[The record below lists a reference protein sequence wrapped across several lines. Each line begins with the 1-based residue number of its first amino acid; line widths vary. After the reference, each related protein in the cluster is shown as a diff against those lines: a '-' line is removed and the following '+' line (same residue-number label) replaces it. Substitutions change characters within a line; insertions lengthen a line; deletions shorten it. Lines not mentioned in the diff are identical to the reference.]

1 VNIQSLAVKSSSHS
15 YNVLIGIDITSN
27 LSALLEEYAGIKPP
41 RKLALLSDE
50 NVIDAI
56 AQPISTSLSSAGF
69 KVKSYSL
76 ESGESTK
83 SISKV
88 YPVYQWLIENS
99 FDRKDAIL
107 AIGGGVTG
115 DAVGYIAASYL
126 RGVPLIQI
134 PTTLLA
140 MVDSSIGGKVAINH
154 ELGKNLIGQFYPPRL
169 VVVDIANL
177 RSLPE
182 REFACGLAECV
193 KHGLIS
199 GYTLF
204 EWMEENQEKIMSREE
219 NVLVEL
225 IRKNLEV
232 KAGIV
237 QRDEMESGERAFLN
251 LGHTFAHALE
261 KELSYSNT
269 LLHGEAVSLGL
280 LAAVKLSEI
289 RGKETKN
296 LRTRLSSLLQNF
308 NLPISMKL
316 PSIEKL
322 MLHMGRDKKV
332 ESNAINFVLLEEP
345 SKLFLDKTVREDEV
359 VKAWESIGI

>member
-1 VNIQSLAVKSSSHS
+1 MNIQSLAVKSSSHS
-15 YNVLIGIDITSN
+15 YYVLIGVDITPQ
-27 LSALLEEYAGIKPP
+27 LAGFLEEHTGIKPP

-50 NVIDAI
+50 NVNDSI
-56 AQPISTSLSSAGF
+56 AHPISTCLSSARF
-69 KVKSYSL
+69 TVRSYTL

-88 YPVYQWLIENS
+88 YPIYQWLIENS
-99 FDRKDAIL
+99 FDRKDPIL

-154 ELGKNLIGQFYPPRL
+154 ELGKNLIGQFYPPNL
-169 VVVDIANL
+169 VLVDIANL
-177 RSLPE
+177 RTLPD

-199 GYTLF
+199 GYPLF
-204 EWMEENQEKIMSREE
+204 EWMEENQEKIMSRDE
-219 NVLVEL
+219 NTLVEL
-225 IRKNLEV
+225 VRKNLEV
-232 KAGIV
+232 KAAIV

-289 RGKETKN
+289 RGKETKA
-296 LRTRLSSLLQNF
+296 LRTRLESLLQSF
-308 NLPISMKL
+308 NLPISIKL

-345 SKLFLDKTVREDEV
+345 SKLFLDKTVKEEEV
-359 VKAWESIGI
+359 VQAWESISI